1 MDSALLADIVV
12 ILHLAYVWFVTLGYV
27 AILVGW
33 PLGWLWI
40 RNRTFR
46 RLHLAAI
53 GLVAVEAVV
62 GVVCPLTWLEN
73 LLAPDRAGATFMGR
87 IARNLLY
94 YDLPP
99 WVFTVGYVVLL
110 VVALALYW
118 VVRPRDCAGEE
129 PRPAAEEEVGSL
141 DADAAGGP
149 EDEAEAAELR

>member
-1 MDSALLADIVV
+1 MNTVFLADVV
-12 ILHLAYVWFVTLGYV
+12 VLLHLAYVWFVTLGYV

-33 PLGWLWI
+33 PLGWRWI
-40 RNRTFR
+40 RNRAFR

-62 GVVCPLTWLEN
+62 GVICPLTWLEN

-94 YDLPP
+94 YDLPG
-99 WVFTVGYVVLL
+99 WIFTVGYVLL
-110 VVALALYW
+110 LGVALALYW

-129 PRPAAEEEVGSL
+129 ARPAAEEEVGSL
-141 DADAAGGP
+141 DADAAVGP
-149 EDEAEAAELR
+149 EDGAEAAELR